1 MITGGIDVLETEIGG
16 GGIEILI
23 LYLKGFYLIIIFW
36 YIFDLLGWT
45 ILLLLILSLNFNF
58 DYSLYIFSES

>member
-1 MITGGIDVLETEIGG
+1 MAIPKLFLLMITGGIDVLETEIGG

-36 YIFDLLGWT
+36 YIFDLLG
-45 ILLLLILSLNFNF
+45 
-58 DYSLYIFSES
+58 